1 MDRARAG
8 EGPGK
13 ENREPGQE
21 KTDAVK
27 GTESDN
33 ENHRWRQELIE
44 ESEEKKENKGKT
56 GVIDQM

>member
-27 GTESDN
+27 GTESDS

-44 ESEEKKENKGKT
+44 ESEGKKRTKERL
-56 GVIDQM
+56 V